1 MTTPKRLTL
10 ATLALAAGLVVL
22 FGFNLFWGSV
32 ALSPRS
38 VAAALLGKSSDALST
53 GIILQLRLPR
63 AVMAVLLGAALSA
76 AGYLLQT
83 FFANPIAGPFVMGI
97 SSGAKLAV
105 ALTMVVF
112 LNRGLLTSS
121 LVLIAAAFAGAMA
134 AMAFVLAVAQR
145 VQRMSILVIC
155 GVMIGYIC
163 NAVTDIVVTFAQDS
177 NIVNLHNW
185 SMGSFSGVTW
195 GNVEAA
201 ACVVLPALA
210 ASFCLSKPMA
220 AYQLGESYAQSVGV
234 NVKAFRILLV
244 LLSSLLAACVTA
256 FAGPISFVGIAV
268 PHLVKHLLGSAKPLY
283 VLPGCCLGGAA
294 FCLLCDLIAR
304 SLFAPTELSISSVTA
319 VFGAPVVI
327 GLLVRRQAQEGNG

>member
-1 MTTPKRLTL
+1 MHTAKRLTIAYL
-10 ATLALAAGLVVL
+10 SMAGALLALFAL
-22 FGFNLFWGSV
+22 NLFWGSV
-32 ALSPRS
+32 ALTPRA
-38 VAAALLGKSSDALST
+38 VAAALLGRGQDALAGS
-53 GIILQLRLPR
+53 IVWQLRLPR
-63 AVMAVLLGAALSA
+63 AVMAALLGAALSA

-121 LVLIAAAFAGAMA
+121 LTLILAAFAGALA
-134 AMAFVLAVAQR
+134 AMAFVLAVARR

-163 NAVTDIVVTFAQDS
+163 SAVTDIVVAFAQDS

-201 ACVVLPALA
+201 AAILLPCLA
-210 ASFCLSKPMA
+210 AAFLLSKPMA
-220 AYQLGESYAQSVGV
+220 AYQMGEAYARSVGV
-234 NVKAFRILLV
+234 PVRAFSAALV

-268 PHLVKHLLGSAKPLY
+268 PHLVRQALGSARPLY
-283 VLPGCCLGGAA
+283 VLPGCALGGAT

-319 VFGAPVVI
+319 VFGAPIVI
-327 GLLVRRQAQEGNG
+327 WLLVRRHSREGAV